1 MAARFET
8 GSKYSVEVIEKK
20 TMRKIRLAFPGLF
33 SCAAAL
39 VTVMLAGSGER
50 GAYIPPSAS
59 FAVVECPA
67 PVSDRAAAAAL
78 LEHGIRGVES
88 ESTQFFLLNAWSRI
102 EQVPLDRLEERL
114 IDADPR
120 RDAYAP
126 RLRSFFVNDK
136 TRRLFVPLS
145 NWSGKNTLAIE
156 AALREALAGIPVSS
170 IIILQ
175 SAQSPLSRNMGMIEK
190 TLVLAALLMLC
201 VMVIPP
207 FFKDFL
213 SDLACRDR
221 KSRRGGMPLAVS
233 LFLTAVLVASGIEGS
248 AASAYRIVF
257 IVLPPAFFLLGWVL
271 PAWLRWRGAR
281 QRGHALFRPV
291 ALRGVLLHPKRRGPP
306 RTVAGLFAL
315 AAVAFGVSFFSG
327 TDKGGAASLSGEG
340 YGAIVSEEEYHS
352 HGQRQTLFSYLPL
365 GTQRE
370 EDAPPYRRYVSD
382 SSGLYVADGAVA
394 EAEAVIPPYP
404 FDGLAAFV
412 EGGQSAAVPPDSP
425 LLFFIALAALL
436 PFAILRIRYE
446 NV

>member
-1 MAARFET
+1 
-8 GSKYSVEVIEKK
+8 
-20 TMRKIRLAFPGLF
+20 MRKIRLAFPGLF

-50 GAYIPPSAS
+50 GVYIPPSES

-102 EQVPLDRLEERL
+102 EQVPLDRLEARL
-114 IDADPR
+114 VDADPR

-145 NWSGKNTLAIE
+145 NWNGKNTLAIE
-156 AALREALAGIPVSS
+156 SALREALAGIPVSS

-190 TLVLAALLMLC
+190 TLVLAALLMIC
-201 VMVIPP
+201 VMVILP

-221 KSRRGGMPLAVS
+221 KIRRSGIPLAVS
-233 LFLTAVLVASGIEGS
+233 LFLTAVLVASGIAGS

-257 IVLPPAFFLLGWVL
+257 IVLPLAFFLLGWVL

-281 QRGHALFRPV
+281 QRGHAFFRPV

-315 AAVAFGVSFFSG
+315 AAIAFGVSFFSG
-327 TDKGGAASLSGEG
+327 TVSGADKGGAASLSSKG

-352 HGQRQTLFSYLPL
+352 HGRRQTLFSYLPL
-365 GTQRE
+365 GTRRE
-370 EDAPPYRRYVSD
+370 EDAPPYRRYASD
-382 SSGLYVADGAVA
+382 SSGLYVADGTIAAA
-394 EAEAVIPPYP
+394 EVVIPPYP

-412 EGGQSAAVPPDSP
+412 EGGQSATVPPDSP

-446 NV
+446 NI